1 MKRFFALLSSI
12 MMFVPLVPV
21 HAASLAPGNLIKA
34 SGQAVYYY
42 AQDGK
47 RYVFP
52 TEKIYMSWYADFSGV
67 VTVTDT
73 ELANIAIGGNVTY
86 RPGVR
91 LVKITT
97 DPRVYAVHGQALRW
111 IASEAAARQ
120 IFGDDWA
127 RQVDDIPDP
136 FFVNYTMGA
145 DIDDVADYAPSDIR
159 TTYNAIQTTLA
170 SGTPTPNPTLPTTP
184 TSTPPTIDTPAAI
197 SLVITTDRAT
207 AQINESIFVSV
218 QTTSTVSIDTLEL
231 YADDG
236 LLNTCRIASCTGTWS
251 VPSAGVKS
259 SYTFRAKLVTTDSRI
274 VETTTSVAIV
284 TTPVHASIQVTA
296 DRATIRPTQNPN
308 IRVLINAGLVSTS
321 TQILIDGISMKVCAS
336 TPGDCRYTDY
346 LSGDVGTTHQISA
359 VVTTPAGLQ
368 YKSNAFTIS
377 IADNDTPM
385 ITLASGISTVLA
397 GQTVEITATAQDDDG
412 IGQTRILKDGQVLK
426 TCLGAIPCTII
437 TGPWNVAAGT
447 VLTFEA
453 RVTDLLNA
461 EGTAFTTVSVQ

>member
-73 ELANIAIGGNVTY
+73 ELANITIGGNVTY

-97 DPRVYAVHGQALRW
+97 DPRVYAVHGRDLRW
-111 IASEAAARQ
+111 IASETAART

-127 RQVDDIPDP
+127 KQVDDIPDP

-145 DIDDVADYAPSDIR
+145 DIDDAADYAPVDVRATYALIQQTITPPTSVP
-159 TTYNAIQTTLA
+159 TT
-170 SGTPTPNPTLPTTP
+170 PTTP
-184 TSTPPTIDTPAAI
+184 TSTTPTIDTPAAI
-197 SLVITTDRAT
+197 SLIITTDRAT
-207 AQINESIFVSV
+207 AQINESVFISA
-218 QTTSTVSIDTLEL
+218 QTTSTGGVDKLEL

-236 LLNTCRIASCTGTWS
+236 LLNTCRIASCTGTWT
-251 VPSAGVKS
+251 VPSAGVKP
-259 SYTFRAKLVTTDSRI
+259 SYVFRAKLVTMDARVIEATA
-274 VETTTSVAIV
+274 SVTVV

-346 LSGDVGTTHQISA
+346 LSGGVGTTHQISA

-368 YKSNAFTIS
+368 YKSNAFTIT
-377 IADNDTPM
+377 IAANDTPM

-397 GQTVEITATAQDDDG
+397 GQAVEITATAQDDDG

-426 TCLGAIPCTII
+426 TCLGAVPCTVM

-461 EGTAFTTVSVQ
+461 EGTAITTVSVQ